1 MWHFSSSSL
10 SQKIKKVQKRD
21 LRLLYNDSFSRN
33 NSLLPKAGWPHM
45 EVTHLWKLAIE
56 VFKTIKSSNP
66 DFMYAYFKNYSHSA
80 RRKNDLVINREKT
93 ATFDEK
99 SLTTRGP
106 KILNSLLEDVKDLTS
121 LQKITILI
129 KTWYEPECKCKY
141 SIDLHHYT

>member
-1 MWHFSSSSL
+1 
-10 SQKIKKVQKRD
+10 
-21 LRLLYNDSFSRN
+21 
-33 NSLLPKAGWPHM
+33 M